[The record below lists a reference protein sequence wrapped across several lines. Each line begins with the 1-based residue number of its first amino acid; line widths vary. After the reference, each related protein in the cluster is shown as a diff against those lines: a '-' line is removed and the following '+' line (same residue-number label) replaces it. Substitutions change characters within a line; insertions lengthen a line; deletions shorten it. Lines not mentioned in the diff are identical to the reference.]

1 MKHSGASIDAALL
14 HMPGLAGCLV
24 PQQCS
29 LDLPAL
35 AEQNFLMVDEATQR
49 LKLAGLRL
57 QDGCR
62 WRIDAG
68 V

>member
-29 LDLPAL
+29 L